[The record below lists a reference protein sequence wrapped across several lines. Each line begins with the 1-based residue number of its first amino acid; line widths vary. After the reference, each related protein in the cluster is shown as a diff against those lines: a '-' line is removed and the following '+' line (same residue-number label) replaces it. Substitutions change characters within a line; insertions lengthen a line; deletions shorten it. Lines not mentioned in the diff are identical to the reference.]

1 MTTEEAGS
9 GGAARAGS
17 KSGIAAATD
26 AGPSVATSSGATTA
40 AGAGSSH
47 EAKRLFAA
55 AEADFERYE
64 ILKDL
69 VDECIDLALDYRQS
83 GHPVGS
89 RSKVHMLLA
98 LLLSGAMRWDIRR
111 PWLRFGDRFVLSAGH
126 TVPLVYATL
135 AVLNEALRARIERT
149 GDARFAFPE
158 DGRFALTWEH
168 LLGLRHRG
176 GLPGHAEMAGR
187 SLFLK
192 ANTGPSGHGMPF
204 AAGEALA
211 LKLAGADD
219 VKVFVFE
226 GEGGLTPGAAHETK
240 NSAWGL
246 GLSNLVFLVD
256 WNDFG
261 IDERPASAVVHGTPI
276 DWFKPYGWR
285 VTGTEDG
292 MEWGPVTRAVLDAA
306 RGANPS
312 AVPSMAWF
320 RTRKGR
326 GYGKYDAA
334 SHGTPH
340 KQHSAEFWA
349 VRREFAARY
358 GVTYRG
364 MDEPATGDTAALA
377 AEANANFTAALSVL
391 RRDEGLVDWL
401 SDRLLAIG
409 ATVPDEVEGFRLGVK
424 RTAGGA
430 SKASPSKTSPAPA
443 NPAPANPAP
452 ANPTTDRTLFD
463 FERYPAEMWRA
474 PGDKQPNRAGLA
486 AWGSYV
492 NAVAKR
498 DYGRPLFI
506 ACSAD
511 LAESTNIAGFA
522 KPFGELPGFGWFDR
536 KSNPTGALLPTE
548 ITEFTNAGM
557 MAGLAS
563 VNLATDPF
571 HDFDGFWGATSTYG
585 SFSYL
590 VHGPLRLF
598 SQLAQDCDLRVGKVL
613 YVAGHSGPE
622 TAEDS
627 RTHFGIYEPGI
638 MQLFPEGHVI
648 DLHPWEYNEVPVV
661 LAAAFATDVPIV
673 AIHLTRPALEI
684 PDRAALGMPSHFAA
698 ARGAYVMRPFRD
710 GEPRLGTVFVRGSV
724 TTANLVK
731 LLPELDRRG
740 LNVKVVAAISP
751 QLFAGQDDAYRAETV
766 EAADRFDAM
775 IVTNGAYKLMRDW
788 ADDPIVRE
796 YSLSPDWDDRW
807 RTGGTVDEVMEEAHL
822 DSAHI
827 LEAIERFA
835 RERPERLGRRGERMA
850 SVERR

>member
-1 MTTEEAGS
+1 MTTEEA
-9 GGAARAGS
+9 AA
-17 KSGIAAATD
+17 
-26 AGPSVATSSGATTA
+26 SSGA
-40 AGAGSSH
+40 
-47 EAKRLFAA
+47 EVDRLLAA
-55 AEADFERYE
+55 AALDFDRYE
-64 ILKDL
+64 IVKDL

-83 GHPVGS
+83 GHPGGS
-89 RSKVHMLLA
+89 RSKVHMLLS

-126 TVPLVYATL
+126 TVPLVYSTL
-135 AVLNEALRARIERT
+135 AVLNEALRARSERT
-149 GDARFAFPE
+149 GDPRFGFPE

-168 LLGLRHRG
+168 LLSLRHRG

-187 SLFLK
+187 TLFFK

-211 LKLAGADD
+211 LKLAGADG

-261 IDERPASAVVHGTPI
+261 IDERPASAVVHGTPV
-276 DWFKPYGWR
+276 DWFEPYGWR
-285 VTGTEDG
+285 VTGTDNG
-292 MEWGPVTRAVLDAA
+292 MAWGPVAKAVLDAA

-312 AVPSMAWF
+312 AAPSIAWF

-326 GYGKYDAA
+326 GYGKFDAA

-340 KQHSAEFWA
+340 KQHAPEFWA
-349 VRREFAARY
+349 VRKEFMARY
-358 GVTYRG
+358 GVTYQG
-364 MDEPATGDTAALA
+364 VDQQAPMDPKALT
-377 AEANANFTAALSVL
+377 AEANANFAVALSVL
-391 RRDEGLVDWL
+391 RRDEGLVEWL
-401 SDRLLAIG
+401 SDRLVAI
-409 ATVPDEVEGFRLGVK
+409 ASTVPSEVPGLRV
-424 RTAGGA
+424 RAG
-430 SKASPSKTSPAPA
+430 S
-443 NPAPANPAP
+443 
-452 ANPTTDRTLFD
+452 NPTTDRGLFD
-463 FERYPAEMWRA
+463 FEHYPAEMWRA

-486 AWGSYV
+486 AWGSYI

-536 KSNPTGALLPTE
+536 DSNPTGALLPTE

-557 MAGLAS
+557 MGGLAS
-563 VNLATDPF
+563 VNLAADPF
-571 HDFDGFWGATSTYG
+571 AEFDGFWGACSTYG

-590 VHGPLRLF
+590 KYGPLRLF

-627 RTHFGIYEPGI
+627 RTHFGIFEPGV

-673 AIHLTRPALEI
+673 AVHLTRPPIEL

-698 ARGAYVMRPFRD
+698 ARGAYVMRPFRG
-710 GEPRLGTVFVRGSV
+710 GEPKSGTVFIRGSV
-724 TTANLVK
+724 STANLVK
-731 LLPELDRRG
+731 VLPELDLRG

-751 QLFAGQDDAYRAETV
+751 QLFARQD
-766 EAADRFDAM
+766 EA
-775 IVTNGAYKLMRDW
+775 
-788 ADDPIVRE
+788 
-796 YSLSPDWDDRW
+796 
-807 RTGGTVDEVMEEAHL
+807 
-822 DSAHI
+822 
-827 LEAIERFA
+827 
-835 RERPERLGRRGERMA
+835 
-850 SVERR
+850 